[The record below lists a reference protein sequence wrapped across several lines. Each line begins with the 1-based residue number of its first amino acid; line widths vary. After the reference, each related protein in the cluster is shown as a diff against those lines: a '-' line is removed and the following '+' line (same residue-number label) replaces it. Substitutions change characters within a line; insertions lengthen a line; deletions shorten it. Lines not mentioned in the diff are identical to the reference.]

1 MLRCKFS
8 IYPQIVPCNLSIPCV
23 KGGWTSC
30 RTATFESRS
39 QIVRGGKF
47 SFLSNF
53 VILQI
58 AINRNFLRF
67 YVYFFF
73 STLCISEYKNP
84 RFFKIPINKGQ
95 VIWWHFFWYIF
106 YILKISNR
114 FFVLIYFFS
123 FGVNRILMIVRRN
136 IGLLDLLIKGRVYC
150 DKIFKFSRFTKNWI
164 WIWKIH
170 GAYLIY
176 F

>member
-23 KGGWTSC
+23 KGGWTSY
-30 RTATFESRS
+30 RAATFESRS

-73 STLCISEYKNP
+73 STLCISEYTK
-84 RFFKIPINKGQ
+84 RIHDFSKFQSIRAK
-95 VIWWHFFWYIF
+95 WFDDTFFWHIF

-150 DKIFKFSRFTKNWI
+150 DKIFKFSV
-164 WIWKIH
+164 H
-170 GAYLIY
+170 
-176 F
+176 

>member
-23 KGGWTSC
+23 KGGWTSY
-30 RTATFESRS
+30 RAATFESRS

-47 SFLSNF
+47 SFLSNRNQSQF
-53 VILQI
+53 SVIL
-58 AINRNFLRF
+58 R
-67 YVYFFF
+67 VFFF

-95 VIWWHFFWYIF
+95 VIWWHFFWHIF

-150 DKIFKFSRFTKNWI
+150 DKIFKFSV
-164 WIWKIH
+164 H
-170 GAYLIY
+170 
-176 F
+176 

>member
-30 RTATFESRS
+30 RAATFESRS
-39 QIVRGGKF
+39 QIVRRGKF

-53 VILQI
+53 VILQNS
-58 AINRNFLRF
+58 INRNFLWF

-73 STLCISEYKNP
+73 RHSAFQSTRIHDFSKFQSI
-84 RFFKIPINKGQ
+84 RAK
-95 VIWWHFFWYIF
+95 WFFWHIF

-136 IGLLDLLIKGRVYC
+136 IGLLDLLTKRRVYC

-170 GAYLIY
+170 GA
-176 F
+176 

>member
-23 KGGWTSC
+23 KGGWTSY
-30 RTATFESRS
+30 RAATFESRS

-58 AINRNFLRF
+58 AINRNFLWF

-73 STLCISEYKNP
+73 FRHSAFQSTRIHDFSKFQSIRAKWFFLYFKNIQSV
-84 RFFKIPINKGQ
+84 FCT
-95 VIWWHFFWYIF
+95 YI
-106 YILKISNR
+106 
-114 FFVLIYFFS
+114 FFS

-170 GAYLIY
+170 SIHRI
-176 F
+176 